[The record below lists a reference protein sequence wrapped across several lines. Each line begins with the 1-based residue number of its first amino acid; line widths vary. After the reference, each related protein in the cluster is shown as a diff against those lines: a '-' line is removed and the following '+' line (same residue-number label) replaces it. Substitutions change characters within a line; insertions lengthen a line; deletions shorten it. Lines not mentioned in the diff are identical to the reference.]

1 MSAFEYFKLEDENW
15 DDKEWEDLA
24 AKENNWIEV
33 DKSRSKKMRFIIF
46 VALVCGFLFTLGKG
60 FIVIKT
66 LGNDDKIED
75 SRYFTDSD
83 VTSILN
89 QIAAADANGA
99 QTGDITLDYQNM
111 ASHHDFTHDNAPNPL
126 FKSVSS
132 TLVSKPTYTSL
143 ASLLALYTTPDSGAD
158 ESLSEAKQRSIDSF
172 LTTLSSTKVYQTA
185 SSWLVKNSLVTGT
198 VQNFLTGL
206 WFDPFARNGTA
217 KGSSGFKY
225 TFAGETSGGN
235 VVGFNNW
242 FQFYT
247 LEKAGSVNYHGWF
260 DRQKD
265 VQISLQ
271 FAWGSNQAMLR
282 NFLVGTSPEF
292 DLMAYTICGLAG
304 NASGNSKTCSFTL
317 QGNPVTLTVETIT
330 ANGKTYISTANP
342 AIGTGGSQQTT
353 PNPTS
358 HPDGNLQ
365 ALVDKMW
372 SIDEDK
378 AQPGDIVLNW
388 GNKVSGSS
396 DTTNTPLFTKVNE
409 DLFKRPVYAKLI
421 DIYNKN
427 LFHPQVCTA
436 ESAMDGDRKTQLDD
450 YLRLLTNTSVFQA
463 SYSYLVDLGVASSDF
478 ETFYTKVFNLWYGT
492 YSRCSG
498 NKGSSG
504 WEHVYS
510 GEWKGEEIDGQHNW
524 VRYYLLE
531 KAGDI
536 NYHGY
541 YSHEND
547 LIGTFQYE
555 WKGYLKKT
563 GGFFIS
569 TSPSFDLSIFTTCVL
584 TKQGGNACKFNVDGN
599 KISVT
604 SYHQS
609 CDAGTCLSTSY
620 PSDE

>member
-1 MSAFEYFKLEDENW
+1 MSAIEYFRLEEEKWN
-15 DDKEWEDLA
+15 DKEWEDLA
-24 AKENNWIEV
+24 SNENNWIEIEKP
-33 DKSRSKKMRFIIF
+33 KSNKMKFIMFI
-46 VALVCGFLFTLGKG
+46 ALMCGFLFVLGKG
-60 FIVIKT
+60 FIIIKT
-66 LGNDDKIED
+66 LGHENDV
-75 SRYFTDSD
+75 TDSAITD
-83 VTSILN
+83 ILN
-89 QIAAADANGA
+89 QLAAADSNGA
-99 QTGDITLDYQNM
+99 QSGDIVLDYQNM
-111 ASHHDFTHDNAPNPL
+111 ASHHIFTHDNAPNPF

-132 TLVSKPTYTSL
+132 DLISKSSYTSL
-143 ASLLALYTTPDSGAD
+143 ASLLSQYTTPDSGAD
-158 ESLSEAKQRSIDSF
+158 ETLTEAKQRAIDAFFNAIATSQVFQIGSNWLAKNGF
-172 LTTLSSTKVYQTA
+172 LTTTA
-185 SSWLVKNSLVTGT
+185 
-198 VQNFLTGL
+198 QNFLTSL
-206 WFDPFARNGTA
+206 WFDPFARTGTV

-247 LEKAGSVNYHGWF
+247 LEKAGNINYHGWF

-271 FAWGSNQAMLR
+271 FAWDNNQAMLR

-292 DLMAYTICGLAG
+292 DMMAYTICALAANETEG
-304 NASGNSKTCSFTL
+304 TKTCSFSL
-317 QGNPVTLTVETIT
+317 QGYPVTLTVETIIV
-330 ANGKTYISTANP
+330 NGKIYISTANP
-342 AIGTGGSQQTT
+342 SIGSGGSQTT
-353 PNPTS
+353 SKPGSTS
-358 HPDGNLQ
+358 KPDGNLQ
-365 ALVDKMW
+365 ALVDQLWQM
-372 SIDEDK
+372 DEDK

-388 GNKVSGSS
+388 GNKISGTS

-409 DLFKRPVYAKLI
+409 ELFKRPVYAKLI
-421 DIYNKN
+421 DIYNDN
-427 LFHPQVCTA
+427 LFHPQVCTP
-436 ESAMDGDRKTQLDD
+436 ESSMDGDRKTQLDD
-450 YLRLLTNTSVFQA
+450 YLRLLTNTTVFQTT
-463 SYSYLVDLGVASSDF
+463 YQYLVQQGVASSDF
-478 ETFYTKVFNLWYGT
+478 ETFYTKLFNLWYGT

-498 NKGSSG
+498 TLGSSG

-510 GEWKGEEIDGQHNW
+510 GEWKGNEVDGQHNW

-555 WKGYLKKT
+555 WSGYLKKT

-584 TKQGGNACKFNVDGN
+584 THQGSNACKFNIDGN

-609 CDAGTCLSTSY
+609 CNAGTCLSTSY